1 MLDGKNQYKELK
13 GGLMFELYTVV
24 YAPDIIELQEKVQCL
39 IRNWWK
45 VSGGVAVT
53 NVNGILTFYQAMT
66 KAPELCQ

>member
-1 MLDGKNQYKELK
+1 
-13 GGLMFELYTVV
+13 MFELYTVV
-24 YAPDIIELQEKVQCL
+24 YALDIIELQEKVQCL

-53 NVNGILTFYQAMT
+53 NVNGVLTFYQAMT